1 MPLDDDNEL
10 IQARMEKLERLREL
24 GQDPVARER
33 YDRTHTNADAVRL
46 FVERE
51 NASHDASE
59 DASVAEP
66 IRARL
71 AGRVFSKRP
80 MGKATFIDLRDES
93 GRIQLYFKR
102 DKIGTEAFELLDL
115 IDHSDFVGAEGTIF
129 RTRTTEVTLEV
140 ESFAPLAKAV
150 RPLPM

>member
-24 GQDPVARER
+24 GQDPFARER

-51 NASHDASE
+51 SASGDASGT
-59 DASVAEP
+59 EP

-102 DKIGTEAFELLDL
+102 DRIGAEAFELLDL

-129 RTRTTEVTLEV
+129 RTRTNEVTLEV
-140 ESFAPLAKAV
+140 ESFEPLAKAV
-150 RPLPM
+150 RPLPMG